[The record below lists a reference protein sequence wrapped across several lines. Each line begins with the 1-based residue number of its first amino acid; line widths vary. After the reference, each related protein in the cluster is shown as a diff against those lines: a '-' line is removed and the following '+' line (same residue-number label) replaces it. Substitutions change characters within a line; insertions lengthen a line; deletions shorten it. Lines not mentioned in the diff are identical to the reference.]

1 MNAINYA
8 QNAAF
13 LANEQD
19 TYQGDYIVSVIN
31 PELTIFEELDEL
43 VLDMNVGYDD

>member
-19 TYQGDYIVSVIN
+19 TYQGDYIVTVTSETV
-31 PELTIFEELDEL
+31 IFEELDDI
-43 VLDMNVGYDD
+43 VLDMDVGYDD